1 MKKIQLLILNFLFLV
16 CTAGCTS
23 ERKIIDDIDLVT
35 AVGYDYVDGNHIR
48 GTVSIPV
55 FNPDKTVTS
64 EMFSNV
70 SSLIRENREKL
81 DAESNKPLLSGKLE
95 LALYNE
101 ELAEHGLYDYID
113 YLNRDPSV
121 GSRVFLAVV
130 EGKAKEYLKTKYE
143 NQDTGLYI
151 AGIIEKNI
159 EKGTIPKTNLHQLLY
174 RYYSKGAEIFLPLL
188 ALKDDKVKING
199 MALFKDDK
207 YVGKI
212 PFKELFA
219 FKTLVEDT
227 KFGIYPLHAGKHS
240 ADLENVET
248 KRHLKVTYDGRN
260 PKVNI
265 HINITGVIR
274 EYKGAKVNHEV
285 VHRLE
290 KQMEQHLNKDY
301 KKIISK
307 TQKLNIDSLAIGN
320 FLNSQVRFFDFK
332 SYKDYYP
339 EMPIRAKVEVKITEY
354 GVKQ

>member
-1 MKKIQLLILNFLFLV
+1 MKKIQLLILNIFFLA

-35 AVGYDYVDGNHIR
+35 AVGYDYVDKNHVR
-48 GTVSIPV
+48 GTVTIPV
-55 FNPDKTVTS
+55 FKPDKTVSS
-64 EMFSNV
+64 EMFTNV

-101 ELAEHGLYDYID
+101 ELAEHGIYDYLD
-113 YLNRDPSV
+113 FLNRDPSI

-130 EGKAKEYLKTKYE
+130 EGKAKDYLKTKYE
-143 NQDTGLYI
+143 NEDTGLYI

-174 RYYSKGAEIFLPLL
+174 RYYSKGGDIFLPLL
-188 ALKDDKVKING
+188 ALKDDKVKIDG
-199 MALFKDDK
+199 IALFMDDK

-212 PFKELFA
+212 PFKKLFA
-219 FKTLVEDT
+219 FKTLVEDS

-240 ADLENVET
+240 AALENVQT
-248 KRHLKVTYDGRN
+248 KRHLKLTYDGPK
-260 PKVNI
+260 PKVDI
-265 HINITGVIR
+265 HISITGVIR
-274 EYKGAKVNHEV
+274 EYKGDKVSHEV
-285 VHRLE
+285 VHMLE
-290 KQMEQHLNKDY
+290 KQMEQRLNKDY
-301 KKIISK
+301 KSIISQ

-320 FLNSQVRFFDFK
+320 FLNSQVRFFNLNR
-332 SYKDYYP
+332 YKDYYR
-339 EMPIRAKVEVKITEY
+339 EMPIRADVKVKITEY